1 LINAS
6 DGASDGVEA
15 ELLLQ
20 ERPLAEQALVR
31 PVVRR
36 VVGPNSCPPLASS
49 GAPWSR
55 TQSMAKLSKLNHA
68 SRGHRLQLRA
78 QQLIH
83 TVHFPR
89 NGAPGPIFRGCTACR
104 AFGAPPRRRRP
115 RRLIYYRAE
124 RVELK
129 VNSRRIHLIPFAIS
143 STVIFSIRHP
153 TYPLLTAQ
161 YEYGV
166 APGV

>member
-1 LINAS
+1 LAS
-6 DGASDGVEA
+6 
-15 ELLLQ
+15 
-20 ERPLAEQALVR
+20 
-31 PVVRR
+31 
-36 VVGPNSCPPLASS
+36 NSCPPLASS

-55 TQSMAKLSKLNHA
+55 TQSMAKLSKLNHT

-78 QQLIH
+78 QQLMH

-129 VNSRRIHLIPFAIS
+129 VNSRRCIHLKFHLRS
-143 STVIFSIRHP
+143 VRQLFSAYATPHIHCWRHSMSMGSP
-153 TYPLLTAQ
+153 PACNDI
-161 YEYGV
+161 G
-166 APGV
+166 PC

>member
-1 LINAS
+1 MALPMAS
-6 DGASDGVEA
+6 RPSCSCRSALWRSRRSCGRSSAAS
-15 ELLLQ
+15 
-20 ERPLAEQALVR
+20 LAS
-31 PVVRR
+31 
-36 VVGPNSCPPLASS
+36 NSCPPLASS
-49 GAPWSR
+49 GAAWSR

-78 QQLIH
+78 QQLMH

-143 STVIFSIRHP
+143 STVIFRIRHP

-166 APGV
+166 APACRRHWT